1 MAFLSSASDGSRKWP
16 VTWFPSFTS
25 LPRTPLMMAVEN
37 GHIDSSVFLIRN
49 GAMVNARDTDGR
61 TALHRAVSGANSSGE
76 KQHCGMI
83 LTSEVHVSN
92 VVTPSFSVS
101 EQDWI
106 TYIPFTEMITEGEDK
121 L

>member
-1 MAFLSSASDGSRKWP
+1 
-16 VTWFPSFTS
+16 
-25 LPRTPLMMAVEN
+25 MAVEN